1 MKIRWTIFKLFF
13 YSLKIENEYDKEN
26 KLFKTENGYNKEN
39 KLKIYLRWKE
49 NAKKLFK
56 ENVSRSMFNGDCTVL
71 IYF

>member
-49 NAKKLFK
+49 NAKNYLKRMCLDLCL
-56 ENVSRSMFNGDCTVL
+56 MGIVL
-71 IYF
+71 Y